1 MVREVTLQGI
11 REEKK
16 LSSNPSYGVWD
27 NRPAAVERRAR
38 QGRLYDPN
46 PPADYMPGATPK
58 PDNRTQSELA
68 SHGMIAVASP
78 VVASMILASMFIGG
92 FLPTTQGYFDHVD
105 VAWFFWD

>member
-11 REEKK
+11 REKKK

-46 PPADYMPGATPK
+46 PPADYMPGAQPK

-68 SHGMIAVASP
+68 MHGCT
-78 VVASMILASMFIGG
+78 VVNAMVLASMFIAG